1 MKLIVFS
8 SHTSESE
15 LNFRKIV
22 EFDEQEEYD
31 KQGKR
36 GFAED
41 FRPQGY
47 ETLFFTLNSP
57 ELEIGTS
64 LKY

>member
-31 KQGKR
+31 KQG
-36 GFAED
+36 E
-41 FRPQGY
+41 
-47 ETLFFTLNSP
+47 
-57 ELEIGTS
+57 
-64 LKY
+64 